1 MRSKH
6 SSLRYLLCLLA
17 LLGISLTA
25 QALPIESRTV
35 YFSDST
41 PAADSSPPGSFSF
54 EFAGNGAEFT
64 GLDCATCA
72 VTSINWQTPGLLWD
86 SPAEVTLFDAVFSTL
101 GELLSFQL
109 NLERDETQLVAYPDG
124 NSYREGRIQRAS
136 ISWDGTLGVT
146 GASGSQFSGANCVFD
161 LTNNTTTCRE
171 RRPVG
176 LLGARRTFDRVVVTP
191 EPSVPALLGLGLLAA
206 AGARRRRR

>member
-6 SSLRYLLCLLA
+6 SSLCSLLSLLA
-17 LLGISLTA
+17 LLGVSLTA

-41 PAADSSPPGSFSF
+41 PAADSSPPGSFGF

-72 VTSINWQTPGLLWD
+72 VTSINWQTPDILWN

-109 NLERDETQLVAYPDG
+109 NLRRDGSQLVAYPDG
-124 NSYREGRIQRAS
+124 NSYREGRIETVS
-136 ISWDGTLGVT
+136 IRWDGTLGTT
-146 GASGSQFSGANCVFD
+146 GAGGTQFFGANCVFD
-161 LTNNTTTCRE
+161 VTNNSTRCSE
-171 RRPVG
+171 RRSVG
-176 LLGARRTFDRVVVTP
+176 LVGPRRTFDRVVVTP
-191 EPSVPALLGLGLLAA
+191 EPSVPALLGLGLLAV

>member
-6 SSLRYLLCLLA
+6 PSLRYLLCLLA
-17 LLGISLTA
+17 LLGTSLTV

-54 EFAGNGAEFT
+54 EFAGNGVEFT
-64 GLDCATCA
+64 GLDCATCVLTA
-72 VTSINWQTPGLLWD
+72 INWPTPELLWN
-86 SPAEVTLFDAVFSTL
+86 SPTEAELVSAVFSTL

-109 NLERDETQLVAYPDG
+109 NLGRDETQMVAYPDG
-124 NSYREGRIQRAS
+124 NSYREGRIHRAS

-146 GASGSQFSGANCVFD
+146 GTGGTQFSGANCVFD
-161 LTNNTTTCRE
+161 TNDNSTTCRE

-176 LLGARRTFDRVVVTP
+176 LLGVRRTFDTVIVTP